1 MLEMANYTGMMMGS
15 ITLCLV
21 ADAIGRLKTLF
32 ACLLIAFIGGLSSAF
47 AFNSLINFAILRG
60 VVGFAAGMSLTCLAF
75 LKITVG
81 SGL

>member
-1 MLEMANYTGMMMGS
+1 MANYIGMMMGS
-15 ITLCLV
+15 IILCLV

-47 AFNSLINFAILRG
+47 AFGSLVNFAILRG

-75 LKITVG
+75 LKITVS
-81 SGL
+81 SGM

>member
-1 MLEMANYTGMMMGS
+1 MANYTGMMMGS

-32 ACLLIAFIGGLSSAF
+32 PCLLIAFIGGLYSAF
-47 AFNSLINFAILRG
+47 AFGSLVNFAILRG

>member
-1 MLEMANYTGMMMGS
+1 MSNYIGMMMGS
-15 ITLCLV
+15 IILCLV

-47 AFNSLINFAILRG
+47 AFDSLINFAILRG

-75 LKITVG
+75 LKITVS
-81 SGL
+81 SGM

>member
-1 MLEMANYTGMMMGS
+1 MANYTGMMIGS

-47 AFNSLINFAILRG
+47 AFDSLINFAILRG

-81 SGL
+81 SGI

>member
-1 MLEMANYTGMMMGS
+1 MANYIGMMMGS
-15 ITLCLV
+15 IILCLV

-47 AFNSLINFAILRG
+47 AFDSLINFVILRG

>member
-1 MLEMANYTGMMMGS
+1 MGS
-15 ITLCLV
+15 IILCLV

-47 AFNSLINFAILRG
+47 AFDSLINFAILRG
-60 VVGFAAGMSLTCLAF
+60 VVGFAAGMSLTCLAV

>member
-1 MLEMANYTGMMMGS
+1 MANYTGMMIGS
-15 ITLCLV
+15 ITLFLV

-47 AFNSLINFAILRG
+47 AFDSLINFAILRG

-81 SGL
+81 SGM

>member
-1 MLEMANYTGMMMGS
+1 MANYIGMMMGS
-15 ITLCLV
+15 LILCLV

-32 ACLLIAFIGGLSSAF
+32 ACLLIVFIGGLSSAF
-47 AFNSLINFAILRG
+47 AFDSLINFAILRG

>member
-1 MLEMANYTGMMMGS
+1 MANYIGMMMGS
-15 ITLCLV
+15 IILCLV

-32 ACLLIAFIGGLSSAF
+32 ACLLIAFIGGLSSSF
-47 AFNSLINFAILRG
+47 AFDSLINFAILRG

>member
-1 MLEMANYTGMMMGS
+1 MANYTGMMIGS

-47 AFNSLINFAILRG
+47 AFDSLINFAILRG

-75 LKITVG
+75 LKITVI
-81 SGL
+81 SGM

>member
-1 MLEMANYTGMMMGS
+1 MANYTGMMMGS

-47 AFNSLINFAILRG
+47 AFDSLRPRPHEDD
-60 VVGFAAGMSLTCLAF
+60 C
-75 LKITVG
+75 KRKR
-81 SGL
+81 

>member
-1 MLEMANYTGMMMGS
+1 MANYIGMMMGS
-15 ITLCLV
+15 IILCLV

-47 AFNSLINFAILRG
+47 AFDSLINFAILRG
-60 VVGFAAGMSLTCLAF
+60 VVGFAGGMSLTCLAF

>member
-1 MLEMANYTGMMMGS
+1 MGS

-47 AFNSLINFAILRG
+47 AFDSLINFAILRG
-60 VVGFAAGMSLTCLAF
+60 VVGFAAGMSLTCFILAF
-75 LKITVG
+75 LKITVN
-81 SGL
+81 SGM

>member
-1 MLEMANYTGMMMGS
+1 MANYIGMMMGS
-15 ITLCLV
+15 LILCLV

-47 AFNSLINFAILRG
+47 AFDSLINFAILRG

>member
-1 MLEMANYTGMMMGS
+1 MANYIGMMMGS
-15 ITLCLV
+15 IILCLV

-47 AFNSLINFAILRG
+47 ALDSLINFAILRG

>member
-1 MLEMANYTGMMMGS
+1 MGS
-15 ITLCLV
+15 LILCLV

-47 AFNSLINFAILRG
+47 ALDSLINFAILRG

>member
-1 MLEMANYTGMMMGS
+1 MANYIGMMMGS
-15 ITLCLV
+15 LILCLV

-47 AFNSLINFAILRG
+47 AFDSLINFAILRG

-75 LKITVG
+75 LKITVS
-81 SGL
+81 SGM

>member
-1 MLEMANYTGMMMGS
+1 MGS
-15 ITLCLV
+15 LILCLV

-32 ACLLIAFIGGLSSAF
+32 ACLLIVFIGGLSSAF
-47 AFNSLINFAILRG
+47 AFDSLINFAILRG